1 MVNVNRK
8 KPNRLSLISQLKS
21 DLSNNEQIIDILFG
35 LLSNS
40 NQNTG
45 DAIWEL
51 IKFLPV
57 NMKVKNDIIQLNI
70 DGSEVF
76 SFFFRNFLDFYN

>member
-51 IKFLPV
+51 IKFLQV

>member
-1 MVNVNRK
+1 VNVNRK

>member
-1 MVNVNRK
+1 VVNVNRK